1 MAKPK
6 LKREQINRYLS
17 FVDPA
22 NTGLSL
28 DDEEDESVIDER
40 NAAQIQ
46 SGNGGINNLASTLRK
61 SGDEY
66 VTSELARGS
75 ATLPAQPSMQNATA
89 PTTGAMLQRPPTNV
103 LLGNEASRLQS
114 LFGNADVSRI
124 AKSVIT
130 DFDIGNR
137 ATPAQDTPS
146 VTPNVAAGAP
156 NVATRSTEQTPEEKL
171 LAAIANTNPSPQS
184 FYKRLLTGLARGAST
199 VTADDSPGSAFGKVA
214 GNVIARAIP
223 AVDSANLYQEN
234 VARAKERYAV
244 ESAARNQSLN
254 RRKVESDILNDQ
266 NKRAQDAADRAE
278 RKQQARLLDAARL
291 RDDKRAEA
299 KLRLDAL
306 KDLAEDSPQREA
318 LVQELREQYG
328 INVDKSYGVTQ
339 AKAPK
344 ELTEGDV
351 AKRAESEVMNEIGAS
366 IEKIARDSTNNKPH
380 IIAAR
385 EAMQKVLN
393 DPKASNVK
401 KAQARESYE
410 KLYASELKTN
420 IDYTKSDVESRI
432 RRREGELRGMS
443 RTAGR
448 SDISGREA
456 SLDTTKAKPTATTR
470 QSRGAKVQASP
481 AAKQTN
487 FAAGRK
493 VVIK

>member
-6 LKREQINRYLS
+6 LRRDQINRYLS
-17 FVDPA
+17 FVDPV

-66 VTSELARGS
+66 VTERLARGS
-75 ATLPAQPSMQNATA
+75 STLPAQPSTQNATQ
-89 PTTGAMLQRPPTNV
+89 PTTGAMLQRPPSNV
-103 LLGNEASRLQS
+103 LLGNEASRLQG
-114 LFGNADVSRI
+114 LFGNADVNRI

-130 DFDIGNR
+130 DFDIGNG
-137 ATPAQDTPS
+137 ATPASQDTPS

-156 NVATRSTEQTPEEKL
+156 NVTTRSTEQTPEEKL

-318 LVQELREQYG
+318 IAQELREQYG

-344 ELTEGDV
+344 ELTETDV
-351 AKRAESEVMNEIGAS
+351 ARRAESEVMNEIGAS

-385 EAMQKVLN
+385 EEMQRILN

-401 KAQARESYE
+401 KAQAREEYE

-432 RRREGELRGMS
+432 RKREGELRG
-443 RTAGR
+443 
-448 SDISGREA
+448 
-456 SLDTTKAKPTATTR
+456 TTKPAATTR
-470 QSRGAKVQASP
+470 RPRGAKVQASP